1 MWQVWAAWK
10 GWRTVIV
17 NVAALMAS
25 ALIWVGPEIIN
36 VLLHTDLEPLLPDG
50 YAPLIILGLSVLN
63 VILRKLTDTPLG
75 HRYRD

>member
-1 MWQVWAAWK
+1 MFKIWMAWK

-17 NVAALMAS
+17 NALALVLS
-25 ALIWVGPEIIN
+25 AMVWVGPEIIN

-50 YAPLIILGLSVLN
+50 YAPLVVLGLSVVN